1 MIQTA
6 KEFYDA
12 HYSDDTVV
20 MMKDFARLH
29 VEAALEEA
37 GKKAKTKKIYRGTDS
52 SMLVKKVIDKE
63 SILNA
68 YPLTNII

>member
-1 MIQTA
+1 MIPTA

-29 VEAALEEA
+29 VQAAR
-37 GKKAKTKKIYRGTDS
+37 KQFKIVFS
-52 SMLVKKVIDKE
+52 EIDDPYPFERNDKL
-63 SILNA
+63 SDV
-68 YPLTNII
+68 YPLTNIV

>member
-12 HYSDDTVV
+12 HYSDDPVV

-29 VEAALEEA
+29 VEAALKEA
-37 GKKAKTKKIYRGTDS
+37 SENAKRKNPRKALHG
-52 SMLVKKVIDKE
+52 
-63 SILNA
+63 
-68 YPLTNII
+68 